1 MMLIEKQAVTS
12 FRNVIYDEFIFF
24 QDNRM
29 RQSVGIRSGILKEVQ
44 PALSW

>member
-1 MMLIEKQAVTS
+1 MLIEKQAVTS
-12 FRNVIYDEFIFF
+12 FRNVIYDGFIIF